1 MNTIIPRL
9 TEYETDIKLLKNA
22 ILVLEKTFTKI
33 KKDIIETHTKESNNI
48 NLNEGKN
55 KKKEKRTNICKNK
68 KTNHNNKL
76 KQNTTFK
83 KCSIIL
89 NNNIMK
95 LFSINTGNNKIL
107 VSEFNIIINKYLT
120 ENDLIKDKK
129 VHLNKE
135 LKLIL
140 KTKKRIIELDEIL
153 YFIIKCNVG

>member
-1 MNTIIPRL
+1 
-9 TEYETDIKLLKNA
+9 
-22 ILVLEKTFTKI
+22 
-33 KKDIIETHTKESNNI
+33 
-48 NLNEGKN
+48 
-55 KKKEKRTNICKNK
+55 
-68 KTNHNNKL
+68 
-76 KQNTTFK
+76 
-83 KCSIIL
+83 
-89 NNNIMK
+89 MK

-120 ENDLIKDKK
+120 ENNLIKDKK